1 MNDYLNHKWRKFI
14 KTPLLLEANQGDIA
28 EGLFALGL
36 GLLLADPSG
45 KLFDDKFDEWR
56 KILDPDK
63 PTTTTLYKDRYT
75 NKQGVTDLLEVELL
89 LRLKSP
95 KTCSLAFGG
104 GCADFENLPSSLQ
117 DKISTIKRE
126 LLTTPS
132 IKQLL
137 NARNEF
143 LENNVE
149 EYVKIVINAD
159 GVEGEKSGGTLKGD
173 VIADIYVGAGS
184 YEDARRGEVSLN
196 LQDQAGVGWSLKSQS
211 TTVGNLS
218 VLDGFTDLATLVGLP
233 QFLKSVPIWKKYLAD
248 KDEAGEKRK
257 LSSDFIKKVSN
268 AFADEFMTIPDTPEL
283 TKKIYA
289 FINTQTFGTDK
300 VDIIDIKNKKLVTI
314 AKNALDRIQERG
326 GIIEVRKSVDKNGMP
341 KLWFYHRPP
350 DRPVNEKTDE
360 IFHTRIKWEKARDAT
375 HPDVVSGAKGTKT
388 PVFKLMIEL
397 GQLAIKPEL
406 LDQQLESPAPPLRE
420 HLTKSPISDK
430 MLVEITKNLIG
441 KK

>member
-1 MNDYLNHKWRKFI
+1 M
-14 KTPLLLEANQGDIA
+14 
-28 EGLFALGL
+28 
-36 GLLLADPSG
+36 
-45 KLFDDKFDEWR
+45 
-56 KILDPDK
+56 
-63 PTTTTLYKDRYT
+63 
-75 NKQGVTDLLEVELL
+75 
-89 LRLKSP
+89 
-95 KTCSLAFGG
+95 
-104 GCADFENLPSSLQ
+104 
-117 DKISTIKRE
+117 
-126 LLTTPS
+126 
-132 IKQLL
+132 
-137 NARNEF
+137 
-143 LENNVE
+143 
-149 EYVKIVINAD
+149 
-159 GVEGEKSGGTLKGD
+159 
-173 VIADIYVGAGS
+173 GAGS
-184 YEDARRGEVSLN
+184 YEDARRGKVSLK

-233 QFLKSVPIWKKYLAD
+233 QFLKSVPMWKKYLAD

-375 HPDVVSGAKGTKT
+375 HPDVVSGAKRTKT

-406 LDQQLESPAPPLRE
+406 LDQQFESFAQPLRE